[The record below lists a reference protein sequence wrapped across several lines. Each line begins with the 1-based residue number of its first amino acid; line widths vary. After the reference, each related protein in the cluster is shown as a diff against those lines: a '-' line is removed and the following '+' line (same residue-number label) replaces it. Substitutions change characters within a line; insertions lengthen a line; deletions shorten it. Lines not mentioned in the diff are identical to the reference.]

1 MSLISDLFEVELF
14 ADAIPDD
21 ALKHLAEQLFGFFA
35 GPLAALLVVVKVET
49 TGLVG
54 QPQLAQRLLAAEDQ
68 LAAVVELD
76 GQDPCRV
83 LHVQI
88 QVRLIEQV
96 FQGLLGR
103 VDQVVKTR
111 FGQTHC
117 KNLKNVCTHA
127 SRARYERRAPNAKD
141 NARQLAA
148 AAPRPTAGH
157 PHRQGARC
165 SVYSGAI
172 LLITKDYAMKRLIST
187 LAALVAVACLVSA
200 CGQKGPLY
208 LPDDSK
214 DGQKSQ
220 SHKHQ

>member
-1 MSLISDLFEVELF
+1 ME
-14 ADAIPDD
+14 A
-21 ALKHLAEQLFGFFA
+21 
-35 GPLAALLVVVKVET
+35 

-54 QPQLAQRLLAAEDQ
+54 QPQLAQRLLATEDQ

-88 QVRLIEQV
+88 QVRLVEQV
-96 FQGLLGR
+96 FQRLLGR

-127 SRARYERRAPNAKD
+127 SRARYERGAPNAKD
-141 NARQLAA
+141 TDLCQAA
-148 AAPRPTAGH
+148 QPPPRPTAGCL
-157 PHRQGARC
+157 HRQGAGR